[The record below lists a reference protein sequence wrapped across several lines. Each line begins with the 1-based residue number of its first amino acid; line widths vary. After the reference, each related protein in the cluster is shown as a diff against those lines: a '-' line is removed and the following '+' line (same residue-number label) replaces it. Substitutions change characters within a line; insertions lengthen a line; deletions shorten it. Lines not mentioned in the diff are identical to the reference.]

1 MFANVIAAVPD
12 DLKPPP
18 DEQDLE
24 RAHEEYVRPAW
35 SGFHGPLNR
44 YLGARAFA
52 SWTAYQGRGVA
63 TIVSSLDAALAVVR
77 VEAARQCR
85 DADRRLD
92 ASLLLEAIR
101 RADFVLNHL
110 AVREQLAK
118 VWSAAEK

>member
-1 MFANVIAAVPD
+1 
-12 DLKPPP
+12 
-18 DEQDLE
+18 
-24 RAHEEYVRPAW
+24 
-35 SGFHGPLNR
+35 
-44 YLGARAFA
+44 
-52 SWTAYQGRGVA
+52 VA